1 MKLKTL
7 IFFLLFT
14 GILQAQKEEPNWTR
28 VDFEY
33 SSRMYID
40 VNSIQNVN
48 DTLISVWTMEE
59 NFPPLSIESVK
70 GKIYKTKT
78 FYSFN
83 KALMKYSFFE
93 IIYYDEKDN
102 VLDSFSYRRNAEN
115 QDYQYNYPIIEG
127 SIEEAILLKCNQFLK
142 GVK

>member
-1 MKLKTL
+1 MKFKFVLL
-7 IFFLLFT
+7 VIFFAAT
-14 GILQAQKEEPNWTR
+14 IYAQSGEANWTR

-48 DTLISVWTMEE
+48 DTLVSVWTMEE
-59 NFPPLSIESVK
+59 NFPPLSIESVS

-78 FYSFN
+78 FYTFN
-83 KALMKYSFFE
+83 KELLRYSFFE

-102 VLDSFSYRRNAEN
+102 VLNSFSYRRNTGH
-115 QDYQYNYPIIEG
+115 QDYQYNYPVIEG
-127 SIEEAILLKCNQFLK
+127 SIEEAILLKCNQILK
-142 GVK
+142 GIE

>member
-1 MKLKTL
+1 MKLHAV
-7 IFFLLFT
+7 LFVLFIST
-14 GILQAQKEEPNWTR
+14 ILFAQGEKANWSR
-28 VDFEY
+28 VEFEY

-48 DTLISVWTMEE
+48 DSLLSVWTMEE
-59 NFPPLSIESVK
+59 NFPPLSIESVS

-83 KALMKYSFFE
+83 KALMRYSFFE

-102 VLDSFSYRRNAEN
+102 VLNSFSYRRNTGH
-115 QDYQYNYPIIEG
+115 QDYQYNYPLIKG
-127 SIEEAILLKCNQFLK
+127 SIEEAILLKCNQYLK
-142 GVK
+142 GIE